1 MNQLRNKRMERK
13 QKTMSTED
21 LSSMKKRD
29 KKTPDH
35 ESRLGAKLLV
45 ATTYHKPQQ
54 DKRGG
59 KIKSTTKPQAGD
71 P

>member
-1 MNQLRNKRMERK
+1 
-13 QKTMSTED
+13 
-21 LSSMKKRD
+21 MKKRD

>member
-1 MNQLRNKRMERK
+1 MSQLRNKRMERK
-13 QKTMSTED
+13 QKTMSRED

-35 ESRLGAKLLV
+35 ESWLGAKLLV
-45 ATTYHKPQQ
+45 ATTYHKLQQ

-59 KIKSTTKPQAGD
+59 KIKSTMKPQAGD